1 MDNSLKQHNLS
12 SSLEGAQGLSPL
24 LFDFCSSC
32 PASAVLSRPYAMG
45 IAIIHVVDD
54 DAGVSKDFRCDIK
67 LLLSHMKLL
76 TADLQDVP
84 GQDVEVRAVVARS
97 RYIRQHHTLIGYS
110 PVLW

>member
-1 MDNSLKQHNLS
+1 
-12 SSLEGAQGLSPL
+12 L
-24 LFDFCSSC
+24 LFDF
-32 PASAVLSRPYAMG
+32 AAAAVLSHGMG

-54 DAGVSKDFRCDIK
+54 DAGVTKDFRCDIK

-84 GQDVEVRAVVARS
+84 GQDVEVRALVGGC
-97 RYIRQHHTLIGYS
+97 YTRQHHALIGYS